1 MTKETRIDKG
11 LAKAQGIHN
20 PMCKRLYTL
29 KEAAM
34 YLGRSEW
41 GMRDLIWKRELPV
54 VKNSGGRKIF
64 IDVQDLEAFVEKNKA
79 VYS

>member
-1 MTKETRIDKG
+1 MGKETRIDKG
-11 LAKAQGIHN
+11 LATAQGIHN

-29 KEAAM
+29 KEAAT

-41 GMRDLIWKRELPV
+41 GMRDLIWKQEIPV

-64 IDVQDLEAFVEKNKA
+64 LDVQDLEEFVAKNKA